1 MHPKLARV
9 FDDAEAQRKAILH
22 QIEVISADTFH
33 RRENNRWSLGEVLAH
48 LITAERLSLE
58 YMRKKS
64 LGLQSLKPSS
74 FSADLRFLALK
85 ISQRLPFKYKAPQHV
100 RDHTP
105 SDLSFEELRRQW
117 DEQREALR
125 QFLDSLGDSGWKK
138 EVYKHFVAGRLNAL
152 HAVQFF
158 MEHIHHHKPQIH
170 RLLNKK

>member
-9 FDDAEAQRKAILH
+9 FDEAEAQRRAIL
-22 QIEVISADTFH
+22 QKVEAISADRFH
-33 RRENNRWSLGEVLAH
+33 HREHNQWSLGEVLAH

-74 FSADLRFLALK
+74 LGADLRFLALK
-85 ISQRLPFKYKAPQHV
+85 ISQRLPLKYKAPQHV

-105 SDLSFEELRRQW
+105 SISSFEDLRRQW

-125 QFLDSLGDSGWKK
+125 LYLDSLGESDWKK

-170 RLLNKK
+170 RLLTKK